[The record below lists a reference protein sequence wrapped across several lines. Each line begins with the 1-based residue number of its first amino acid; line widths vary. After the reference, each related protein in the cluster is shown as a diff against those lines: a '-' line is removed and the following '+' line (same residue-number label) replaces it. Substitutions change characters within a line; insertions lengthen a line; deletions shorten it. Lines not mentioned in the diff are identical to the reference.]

1 MRVDIPEKYVDL
13 YVKALNDKKKQLEKK
28 IEEFSSEIKEIN
40 NQINHLTS
48 LPIFQEQTS
57 YLPPRG
63 EHFDYLPA
71 WSWTKKITFYEKLKN
86 KLITTHE
93 IVDFILSKEPHLI
106 RSKVRS
112 SISAALS
119 NRVKYEKYRKFTDA
133 VTGIAYYGKRDWF
146 NPAGQPKI
154 ENLPEDVKANLLKGP
169 NPE

>member
-13 YVKALNDKKKQLEKK
+13 YVKALNDKKRQLEKK
-28 IEEFSSEIKEIN
+28 IDEFSREIGEIN

-57 YLPPRG
+57 YFAPKG
-63 EHFDYLPA
+63 EHFNYLPA

-86 KLITTHE
+86 KLITTNE
-93 IVDFILSKEPHLI
+93 IVDFILSKEPDLI

-119 NRVKYEKYRKFTDA
+119 NRVKYQEYSKFTDSG
-133 VTGIAYYGKRDWF
+133 TGTTYYGRQDWF
-146 NPAGQPKI
+146 NAAGHPKI
-154 ENLPEDVKANLLKGP
+154 ENLPEEVKANLLKDPGS
-169 NPE
+169 E